1 MSMSQGDNRLGLHT
15 GFPAVAPLCPCQP
28 WRDFFLWSPTT
39 EELGA
44 AARGRLRRGSASPA
58 GRQSAQVHY
67 RGRDLRRKET
77 TEHSPRRTLAPDV
90 L

>member
-1 MSMSQGDNRLGLHT
+1 MSVSRGDNCLCVHT
-15 GFPAVAPLCPCQP
+15 GFSAVAPLCPCQP
-28 WRDFFLWSPTT
+28 WWDFFLRSPPT

-44 AARGRLRRGSASPA
+44 AARGRPRRGSASPA

-67 RGRDLRRKET
+67 WGRDLRRRET
-77 TEHSPRRTLAPDV
+77 TGRWPRRTLALDV

>member
-44 AARGRLRRGSASPA
+44 AARGRRRRG
-58 GRQSAQVHY
+58 
-67 RGRDLRRKET
+67 LRRKET